1 MLSGQSTKINKA
13 ASDAIIEAHVVMSF
27 ALSPTGRRLAV
38 YSGLL
43 TQHQSNIEVVFGLT
57 NTALEWICSIAHSW
71 LIERSRSL
79 IAATYHWHSLRLHMY
94 TDDCQ
99 VYLSTSIEDVPL
111 AVSKFA
117 ACVVNISA
125 WLSVCRLPMNAVSSC
140 CGSARVSCWTRLTAV
155 TSWCSARALPSLTPL
170 VTSVL
175 SSTMNCRWQ
184 LMSQLS
190 VAPVT
195 ISFNSSD
202 Q

>member
-125 WLSVCRLPMNAVSSC
+125 WLSVCRL
-140 CGSARVSCWTRLTAV
+140 RLTAAK
-155 TSWCSARALPSLTPL
+155 TQLLWLGSSQLL
-170 VTSVL
+170 VKFDCDDVLVL
-175 SSTMNCRWQ
+175 SMHVAISDTARRSRPRCCHQPWTVASSPCHGCLLLQ
-184 LMSQLS
+184 L
-190 VAPVT
+190 
-195 ISFNSSD
+195 
-202 Q
+202 